1 MRRALLP
8 IAWVLA
14 ASGCGGSGDGL
25 APAAEPARSPPLAAK
40 PAGRVVPVGHKP
52 EGLAFDRRTGLLAV
66 ALTRPDRLA
75 LVDGRSGRTVRRVRL
90 PGAARHLA
98 LARPGGPV
106 LVPTEDTDQLVMV
119 SLPGGRLRATGV
131 GRRAHAGVSLQ
142 DGRVRATRVGRQPHA
157 AVAARGPAARGRIF
171 VGNERGRS
179 VSVVEGG
186 RELQRLDTPVGPGG
200 LAATRGGVVAV
211 VGVRE
216 RAIELFD
223 AGTLAARGR
232 IPVGLGPT
240 HVAARGNRFFVV
252 DTRGNGL
259 VEIHMDPLRVHRR
272 THLEG
277 APYGIAFDPRRR
289 RFWVT
294 LTASNRV
301 AELTDR
307 RLLRTF
313 PTVRQPNSVAVDPV
327 TGRVF
332 VASRKDGVLQLFDPP
347 PYVGDG
353 GLRAAYG
360 RPRPSG
366 RAPRGGQSC
375 EVGWSGFLDSPPWV
389 RSPPAS
395 GAAPCGAR
403 GSRRCSARRCCR
415 WSRYAP

>member
-1 MRRALLP
+1 
-8 IAWVLA
+8 
-14 ASGCGGSGDGL
+14 
-25 APAAEPARSPPLAAK
+25 
-40 PAGRVVPVGHKP
+40 VVPVGHKP

-106 LVPTEDTDQLVMV
+106 LVPAEDTDQLVTV
-119 SLPGGRLRATGV
+119 SLPGGRRRATRGGRQPHATVSLPGGRRRATGV
-131 GRRAHAGVSLQ
+131 GRPPYATVSLPG
-142 DGRVRATRVGRQPHA
+142 GRRRATPVGRQPHA
-157 AVAARGPAARGRIF
+157 AIAARGPAAGGRVF

-179 VSVVEGG
+179 VSVVKDG
-186 RELQRLDTPVGPGG
+186 REIRRLDAPVGPGG

-216 RAIELFD
+216 RAVELFD
-223 AGTLAARGR
+223 SSTLASRGR

-240 HVAARGNRFFVV
+240 HVAARGSRFFVV
-252 DTRGNGL
+252 DTRGDGL
-259 VEIHMDPLRVHRR
+259 VEIHTDPLRVHRR

-277 APYGIAFDPRRR
+277 APYGIAYDPRRR

-307 RLLRTF
+307 RMLRTF

-347 PYVGDG
+347 PYV
-353 GLRAAYG
+353 R
-360 RPRPSG
+360 
-366 RAPRGGQSC
+366 
-375 EVGWSGFLDSPPWV
+375 
-389 RSPPAS
+389 
-395 GAAPCGAR
+395 
-403 GSRRCSARRCCR
+403 
-415 WSRYAP
+415 

>member
-1 MRRALLP
+1 M
-8 IAWVLA
+8 
-14 ASGCGGSGDGL
+14 
-25 APAAEPARSPPLAAK
+25 
-40 PAGRVVPVGHKP
+40 VPVGHKP

-106 LVPTEDTDQLVMV
+106 LVPAEDTDQLVTV
-119 SLPGGRLRATGV
+119 SLPGGRRRATGA
-131 GRRAHAGVSLQ
+131 GRRPHATVSFAG
-142 DGRVRATRVGRQPHA
+142 GRVRATRVGRQPHA
-157 AVAARGPAARGRIF
+157 AVAARGPAAGGRVF
-171 VGNERGRS
+171 VGNERGSS
-179 VSVVEGG
+179 VSVLEDG
-186 RELQRLDTPVGPGG
+186 RELRRLNAPVGPGG

-223 AGTLAARGR
+223 ANTLTSRGR

-240 HVAARGNRFFVV
+240 HVAARGSRFFVV

-259 VEIHMDPLRVHRR
+259 VEIHTDPLRVHRR

-347 PYVGDG
+347 PYV
-353 GLRAAYG
+353 R
-360 RPRPSG
+360 
-366 RAPRGGQSC
+366 
-375 EVGWSGFLDSPPWV
+375 
-389 RSPPAS
+389 
-395 GAAPCGAR
+395 
-403 GSRRCSARRCCR
+403 
-415 WSRYAP
+415 

>member
-1 MRRALLP
+1 VRRALLP
-8 IAWVLA
+8 IACALAAGGCGGSVLA
-14 ASGCGGSGDGL
+14 GSGCGGSGDGL
-25 APAAEPARSPPLAAK
+25 APAAEPARSPPLEAE

-75 LVDGRSGRTVRRVRL
+75 LLDGRSGRTVRRVRL

-98 LARPGGPV
+98 IARPGGPV
-106 LVPTEDTDQLVMV
+106 LVPAEDTDQLVTV
-119 SLPGGRLRATGV
+119 SLPGGRLGATGGGRQAHATVSLPSGRLRATP
-131 GRRAHAGVSLQ
+131 
-142 DGRVRATRVGRQPHA
+142 VGRQPHA
-157 AVAARGPAARGRIF
+157 AVVARGPAASGVRIF

-179 VSVVEGG
+179 VSVVQDG
-186 RELQRLDTPVGPGG
+186 RELRTLDAPVGPGG

-223 AGTLAARGR
+223 ASTLASRGR

-240 HVAARGNRFFVV
+240 HVAARGRRFFVV

-259 VEIHMDPLRVHRR
+259 IEIHTDPLRVHRR

-277 APYGIAFDPRRR
+277 APYGIAYDPRRR

-332 VASRKDGVLQLFDPP
+332 VASRKEGVLQLFDPP
-347 PYVGDG
+347 PYV
-353 GLRAAYG
+353 R
-360 RPRPSG
+360 
-366 RAPRGGQSC
+366 
-375 EVGWSGFLDSPPWV
+375 
-389 RSPPAS
+389 
-395 GAAPCGAR
+395 
-403 GSRRCSARRCCR
+403 
-415 WSRYAP
+415 

>member
-8 IAWVLA
+8 IACVLA
-14 ASGCGGSGDGL
+14 AGGCGGSVLAAGGCGGSSDGL
-25 APAAEPARSPPLAAK
+25 APAAEPARSPPLEAE

-106 LVPTEDTDQLVMV
+106 LVPVEDTAELVTVSLPEGRRRLTGVGRPPYATV
-119 SLPGGRLRATGV
+119 SLPGGRRRATG
-131 GRRAHAGVSLQ
+131 
-142 DGRVRATRVGRQPHA
+142 VGRQPHA
-157 AVAARGPAARGRIF
+157 AVAARGPAAGGRVF

-179 VSVVEGG
+179 VSVVEDG
-186 RELQRLDTPVGPGG
+186 RELRRLEAPIGPGG

-223 AGTLAARGR
+223 ASTLTSRGR
-232 IPVGLGPT
+232 IPVGVGPT
-240 HVAARGNRFFVV
+240 HVAARGKRFFVV

-259 VEIHMDPLRVHRR
+259 VEIHTDPLRVHRR

-277 APYGIAFDPRRR
+277 APYGIAYDPRRR

-301 AELTDR
+301 AEVTDR

-313 PTVRQPNSVAVDPV
+313 PTVRQPNSVAVDPL

-347 PYVGDG
+347 RYV
-353 GLRAAYG
+353 R
-360 RPRPSG
+360 
-366 RAPRGGQSC
+366 
-375 EVGWSGFLDSPPWV
+375 
-389 RSPPAS
+389 
-395 GAAPCGAR
+395 
-403 GSRRCSARRCCR
+403 
-415 WSRYAP
+415 

>member
-8 IAWVLA
+8 IACVLA
-14 ASGCGGSGDGL
+14 AGGCGGSVLAAGGCGGSSDGL
-25 APAAEPARSPPLAAK
+25 APAAEPARSPPLEAE
-40 PAGRVVPVGHKP
+40 PAGRVVPVGPKP

-106 LVPTEDTDQLVMV
+106 LVPVEDTAELVTV
-119 SLPGGRLRATGV
+119 SLPE
-131 GRRAHAGVSLQ
+131 GRR
-142 DGRVRATRVGRQPHA
+142 RATRVGRQPHA
-157 AVAARGPAARGRIF
+157 AVAARGPAAGGRVF

-179 VSVVEGG
+179 VSAVEDG
-186 RELQRLDTPVGPGG
+186 RELRRLEAPIGQGG

-223 AGTLAARGR
+223 ASTLTSRGR
-232 IPVGLGPT
+232 IPVGVGPT
-240 HVAARGNRFFVV
+240 HVAARGKRFFVV

-259 VEIHMDPLRVHRR
+259 VEIHTDPLRVHRR

-277 APYGIAFDPRRR
+277 APYGIAYDPRRR

-301 AELTDR
+301 AEVTDR

-313 PTVRQPNSVAVDPV
+313 PTVRQPNSVAVDPL

-347 PYVGDG
+347 PYV
-353 GLRAAYG
+353 R
-360 RPRPSG
+360 
-366 RAPRGGQSC
+366 
-375 EVGWSGFLDSPPWV
+375 
-389 RSPPAS
+389 
-395 GAAPCGAR
+395 
-403 GSRRCSARRCCR
+403 
-415 WSRYAP
+415 

>member
-1 MRRALLP
+1 
-8 IAWVLA
+8 
-14 ASGCGGSGDGL
+14 
-25 APAAEPARSPPLAAK
+25 
-40 PAGRVVPVGHKP
+40 VVPVGHKP

-66 ALTRPDRLA
+66 ALMRPDRLA

-90 PGAARHLA
+90 PGAARHLV
-98 LARPGGPV
+98 LAQPGGPV
-106 LVPTEDTDQLVMV
+106 LVPAEDTDQLVTV
-119 SLPGGRLRATGV
+119 SLPGGRLN
-131 GRRAHAGVSLQ
+131 
-142 DGRVRATRVGRQPHA
+142 ATRVGRQPHA
-157 AVAARGPAARGRIF
+157 VAAARGPAAAGGRTF

-179 VSVVEGG
+179 VSVVEDG
-186 RELQRLDTPVGPGG
+186 RELRRLDAPVGPGG

-223 AGTLAARGR
+223 ANSLAARGR

-240 HVAARGNRFFVV
+240 HVAARGKRFFVV

-259 VEIHMDPLRVHRR
+259 VEIHTDPLRVHRR

-347 PYVGDG
+347 PYVG
-353 GLRAAYG
+353 
-360 RPRPSG
+360 
-366 RAPRGGQSC
+366 
-375 EVGWSGFLDSPPWV
+375 
-389 RSPPAS
+389 
-395 GAAPCGAR
+395 
-403 GSRRCSARRCCR
+403 
-415 WSRYAP
+415 

>member
-1 MRRALLP
+1 VGHQPHTA
-8 IAWVLA
+8 V
-14 ASGCGGSGDGL
+14 
-25 APAAEPARSPPLAAK
+25 
-40 PAGRVVPVGHKP
+40 PAG
-52 EGLAFDRRTGLLAV
+52 
-66 ALTRPDRLA
+66 
-75 LVDGRSGRTVRRVRL
+75 
-90 PGAARHLA
+90 
-98 LARPGGPV
+98 
-106 LVPTEDTDQLVMV
+106 
-119 SLPGGRLRATGV
+119 
-131 GRRAHAGVSLQ
+131 
-142 DGRVRATRVGRQPHA
+142 
-157 AVAARGPAARGRIF
+157 GPAAGGRIF

-179 VSVVEGG
+179 VSVVQDG
-186 RELQRLDTPVGPGG
+186 RELRTLDAPVGPGG

-223 AGTLAARGR
+223 ASTLASRGR

-240 HVAARGNRFFVV
+240 HVAARGRRFFVV

-259 VEIHMDPLRVHRR
+259 IEIHTDPLRVHRR

-277 APYGIAFDPRRR
+277 APYGIAYDPRRR

-347 PYVGDG
+347 PYV
-353 GLRAAYG
+353 R
-360 RPRPSG
+360 
-366 RAPRGGQSC
+366 
-375 EVGWSGFLDSPPWV
+375 
-389 RSPPAS
+389 
-395 GAAPCGAR
+395 
-403 GSRRCSARRCCR
+403 
-415 WSRYAP
+415 

>member
-1 MRRALLP
+1 M
-8 IAWVLA
+8 
-14 ASGCGGSGDGL
+14 
-25 APAAEPARSPPLAAK
+25 APAAEPARSPPLEAE
-40 PAGRVVPVGHKP
+40 PVGRVVPVGHKP

-106 LVPTEDTDQLVMV
+106 LVPAEDTDQLVTV
-119 SLPGGRLRATGV
+119 SLPGGRP
-131 GRRAHAGVSLQ
+131 
-142 DGRVRATRVGRQPHA
+142 RATRVGRQPHA
-157 AVAARGPAARGRIF
+157 AVAARGPAAAGGRIF

-179 VSVVEGG
+179 VSVVEDG
-186 RELQRLDTPVGPGG
+186 RELRRLDAPVGPGG

-223 AGTLAARGR
+223 ASTLTSLGR
-232 IPVGLGPT
+232 IPVGVGPT
-240 HVAARGNRFFVV
+240 HVAARGKRFFVV

-259 VEIHMDPLRVHRR
+259 VEIHTDPLRVHRR

-301 AELTDR
+301 AEVTDR

-313 PTVRQPNSVAVDPV
+313 PTVRQPNSVAVDPAS
-327 TGRVF
+327 GRVF

-347 PYVGDG
+347 PYV
-353 GLRAAYG
+353 R
-360 RPRPSG
+360 
-366 RAPRGGQSC
+366 
-375 EVGWSGFLDSPPWV
+375 
-389 RSPPAS
+389 
-395 GAAPCGAR
+395 
-403 GSRRCSARRCCR
+403 
-415 WSRYAP
+415 